1 MTTNCLSFS
10 SHIFLPINIWFTERN
25 EIYGQNLWCV
35 KGYFQDFTE
44 RIVHSISKLPS
55 EIKENI
61 QEIRL
66 RTNRPVALTCE
77 SVTYYL
83 TDKSFTADL
92 FNNLNYIKVSKIEIT
107 ETFTKLVHILCIT
120 VSKKFQMV
128 SSLLMVVIEWVFPVQ
143 VSILKVT

>member
-1 MTTNCLSFS
+1 MDKTYDVLKD
-10 SHIFLPINIWFTERN
+10 IFKILP
-25 EIYGQNLWCV
+25 
-35 KGYFQDFTE
+35 E

-107 ETFTKLVHILCIT
+107 ETFTKACTYSVYNRQQEISNGFIT
-120 VSKKFQMV
+120 INGGHRMGKIGRAHV
-128 SSLLMVVIEWVFPVQ
+128 
-143 VSILKVT
+143 